1 MTGIFLLLLATL
13 PVACEGSVYL
23 TGSSTTAVAG
33 QPFTFTCRNGLGRYY
48 YVNWTAQLQNGP
60 SSFRVRTYTDDECRY
75 YFNPSDM
82 YNFTCPLHSPFT
94 LTILDVDYR
103 THQNSNWTCL
113 VELRGGRSNTVVL
126 DVNVPLKTINLLTST
141 TQVLNLTEGDTMLLV
156 CETNPTKPPSNI
168 TWMKDDDFITT
179 GASSSTR
186 EAGGLTVTVGRLTMG
201 VTREFHMKIIYCVGS
216 YEGTILRTNTTLL
229 YVDVPLVEISIINS
243 TNLPLS
249 MTENEDVTLVCETN
263 PTLPL
268 STIIWTKGNQT
279 LTEDVTSTS
288 RASDGA
294 VVAVSMATFTPSCD
308 DHLSR
313 IQCSGFYKST
323 RIASKSQTLFVHCI
337 SKDETSGP
345 TFSAGVGVGMT
356 ICLVPLLVAAAVY
369 ILWWK
374 RRHTMKDKT
383 EPPEST
389 DSAAAP
395 QSDDG
400 HNINM
405 YESMDDN
412 ARERNDTAYEELHM
426 QVYENTVF
434 EPTGSLED
442 HVIDEDV

>member
-13 PVACEGSVYL
+13 PVACEGRVNL
-23 TGSSTTAVAG
+23 TGSSLTAVAG
-33 QPFTFTCRNGLGRYY
+33 QPFAFTCSNDFRITIDVY
-48 YVNWTAQLQNGP
+48 WTAQLPNGT
-60 SSFRVRTYTDDECRY
+60 SSFRARSYIDETCTYD
-75 YFNPSDM
+75 FNPTDI
-82 YNFTCPLHSPFT
+82 YNFTCPRDGPFT

-103 THQNSNWTCL
+103 RHHNSNWTCFAEPL
-113 VELRGGRSNTVVL
+113 GERSNTVVL
-126 DVNVPLKTINLLTST
+126 DVNVPLRTINLLTST
-141 TQVLNLTEGDTMLLV
+141 THVLNLTEGDTMLLV

-168 TWMKDDDFITT
+168 TWMKDDDSITT

-186 EAGGLTVTVGRLTMG
+186 EDGGLTVTAGRLSME
-201 VTREFHMKIIYCVGS
+201 VTREFHMKRIYCVGS
-216 YEGTILRTNTTLL
+216 YKETNLRTNTILL
-229 YVDVPLVEISIINS
+229 HVDVPLVEISIINS